1 MHSTNFP
8 LTCNNLLSLRQGREW
23 LCPRLGS
30 TKVLCPSSPQGSHP
44 VSYPNLSDSSPRNQ
58 KGYLGTWANSAK
70 HKEGYLQRSFQKPG
84 VSLFRT
90 VAESH
95 QPGCLTR
102 RIPNSSQTWRIP
114 NSSQT
119 QQIPIPSPTGLPAQE
134 PREVAAAT
142 KPQQCWWGGTSGVLW
157 AGCKQGR

>member
-1 MHSTNFP
+1 MPEAGQHRGALP
-8 LTCNNLLSLRQGREW
+8 LFSSGLT
-23 LCPRLGS
+23 
-30 TKVLCPSSPQGSHP
+30 PSFLPKPIGL
-44 VSYPNLSDSSPRNQ
+44 VSQKSK

-70 HKEGYLQRSFQKPG
+70 QKEGYLQRSFQKPG

-95 QPGCLTR
+95 QPGCLMR
-102 RIPNSSQTWRIP
+102 RIPNFSQTCHIP

-134 PREVAAAT
+134 PREVAVAT
-142 KPQQCWWGGTSGVLW
+142 KPQQCLWEGTCGVLW